1 MERYTNIRFIM
12 KPKVDFC
19 FKELME
25 DAEVRKGFIAAVLHI
40 PPEEVEETTLLP
52 THLRTRYEEDKLGIL
67 DVRVRLKDGT
77 QIDIEIQVSPFSLWP
92 ERSMF
97 YLSKMFTDQLEKG
110 ESYERLEKCV
120 HIGILDF
127 ILFGRDEAFY
137 SCFHMRED
145 TNHRLYTDKLE
156 VHILE
161 LPKLKNHEYPETEL
175 LNWAKFMNAERQE
188 DFEEMA
194 EKDKYIEKAYETL
207 KNISAD
213 EDKRLEYEAREK
225 ALRDHNYLMQSN
237 WEAGLEA
244 GRKLLHFKRISV
256 LEKERIYFIGI
267 GLVFMGI
274 LLLVLSKL
282 MGGTNVQDFISGLL
296 FGISL
301 GEILV
306 GIFVIIRNLVQR
318 NAG

>member
-1 MERYTNIRFIM
+1 M
-12 KPKVDFC
+12 
-19 FKELME
+19 
-25 DAEVRKGFIAAVLHI
+25 HI
-40 PPEEVEETTLLP
+40 LPEEVVESTLLP

-67 DVRVRLKDGT
+67 DVRVLLAGGA
-77 QIDIEIQVSPFSLWP
+77 QIDIEIQVSPFPLWP
-92 ERSMF
+92 ERSLF

-110 ESYERLEKCV
+110 KGYEILEKCV

-127 ILFGRDEAFY
+127 ILFDAEKTFY
-137 SCFHMRED
+137 SCYHMRED
-145 TNHRLYTDKLE
+145 TSHHLYTDKLE

-161 LPKLKNHEYPETEL
+161 LPKLNRYQYPETEL

-213 EDKRLEYEAREK
+213 EEKRLEYEAREK

-244 GRKLLHFKRISV
+244 GRKAGLEAGRKAGLEYGENRVNRLIQLLIANSRGEEIERAVSDKAYQDELFLEFK
-256 LEKERIYFIGI
+256 L
-267 GLVFMGI
+267 
-274 LLLVLSKL
+274 
-282 MGGTNVQDFISGLL
+282 
-296 FGISL
+296 
-301 GEILV
+301 
-306 GIFVIIRNLVQR
+306 
-318 NAG
+318 